1 MDTFQNL
8 ASHELVVVA
17 SQRFAQVVRSSFT
30 QTLVGRGALV
40 PVGEG
45 FISQVQPGLKFGD
58 KSPPPR
64 TEGSFCPG
72 WYYELRLKGVRQHL
86 RPRFSFFC
94 FSI

>member
-58 KSPPPR
+58 KSPPGLKDLFVPVASTCALVSLFFVFR
-64 TEGSFCPG
+64 F
-72 WYYELRLKGVRQHL
+72 ELT
-86 RPRFSFFC
+86 F
-94 FSI
+94 